1 MSRSRIFP
9 ALHLALVIV
18 CSGAFAQQRIPH
30 PEYER
35 MLKAAQLEQ
44 RCSREI
50 FLTKHRL
57 NLLNAYDDVNRTGL
71 IGEELTDLTTTIG
84 VVEAKRTA
92 ATPDF
97 AAYLVRLLAE
107 RGLGKNDTALVTMTG
122 SFPGLNLALLCA
134 LETLG
139 IHSLRV
145 ASLGSS
151 SFGANQPDMTWIDME
166 DILFREGLLE
176 QRSDY
181 VTLGGSG
188 DIGGGLNSG
197 VIKKLRRKCARLGY
211 TLIESGNLREQFE
224 ERKRLLGMPERF
236 DLLVNVGGNHLMLGI
251 GPEGRELPGGW
262 IDPKSGDWSKTVSSS
277 KGGIVFDFLFAGVPV
292 LNLLHVD
299 EIAEQ
304 GGVPIDPRPLPRL
317 GASDVYFVTGTK

>member
-1 MSRSRIFP
+1 MNLRYTLLF
-9 ALHLALVIV
+9 LLLALVLV
-18 CSGAFAQQRIPH
+18 RDGAVAQTPH
-30 PEYER
+30 LKYAR
-35 MLKAAQLEQ
+35 MLDAAQLEQ
-44 RCSREI
+44 KCSREI
-50 FLTKHRL
+50 FLTKYRL
-57 NLLNAYDDVNRTGL
+57 NLLNEYDDVNRTGL
-71 IGEELTDLTTTIG
+71 IGEEVTDLTTTIG

-92 ATPDF
+92 ANPDF
-97 AAYLVRLLAE
+97 AAYLVRLLLE
-107 RGLGKNDTALVTMTG
+107 RGFEKDDTVLVTMTG
-122 SFPGLNLALLCA
+122 SFPGLNLAMLCA

-151 SFGANQPDMTWIDME
+151 SFGANQLDMTWIDME
-166 DILFREGLLE
+166 DILVREGLLGN
-176 QRSDY
+176 RSDY

-188 DIGGGLNSG
+188 DIGGGLSES
-197 VIKKLRRKCARLGY
+197 VIKKLRKKCARLGY

-224 ERKRLLGMPERF
+224 ERKRLLGLPERY

-262 IDPKSGDWSKTVSSS
+262 IDPESGDWSEMVSSS

-304 GGVPIDPRPLPRL
+304 GGIPVDPQPLPRL
-317 GASDVYFVTGTK
+317 GTSSVYFVTEPR